1 MWIFLQKGKQIIKY
15 TNQTVYLH
23 SVENNTIQRKIVL
36 SGSFMYPAFSFTELI
51 LPLHTDCMYTIQ
63 KEACSYNVILAFI
76 NPERVFPCLLT
87 AMINYDK
94 TYLIKKNV
102 VIGSIFTKYSQNLEI
117 EIKSSDSESQLTYL
131 KPTYQTRRRNLS
143 ATVSTCNTVQGPF
156 KHNLYG
162 FPTK

>member
-51 LPLHTDCMYTIQ
+51 LPLHTDCVYTIQ
-63 KEACSYNVILAFI
+63 KEACSYNVILVFI

-94 TYLIKKNV
+94 TYLIKKKCCNR
-102 VIGSIFTKYSQNLEI
+102 INFHKIFSISGNRNKEQWFWEP
-117 EIKSSDSESQLTYL
+117 TYL
-131 KPTYQTRRRNLS
+131 S
-143 ATVSTCNTVQGPF
+143 
-156 KHNLYG
+156 
-162 FPTK
+162 

>member
-1 MWIFLQKGKQIIKY
+1 
-15 TNQTVYLH
+15 
-23 SVENNTIQRKIVL
+23 
-36 SGSFMYPAFSFTELI
+36 MYPAFSFTELI

-117 EIKSSDSESQLTYL
+117 EIRSSDSESQLTYL
-131 KPTYQTRRRNLS
+131 SPLIKRGGEISVPLCQHVT
-143 ATVSTCNTVQGPF
+143 
-156 KHNLYG
+156 LYKG
-162 FPTK
+162 HLNIICMGSPLNKAFYG

>member
-63 KEACSYNVILAFI
+63 KEACSYNVILVFI

-94 TYLIKKNV
+94 TYLIKKKCCNR
-102 VIGSIFTKYSQNLEI
+102 INFHKIFS
-117 EIKSSDSESQLTYL
+117 KSGNRNKEQWFWEPTYL
-131 KPTYQTRRRNLS
+131 S
-143 ATVSTCNTVQGPF
+143 
-156 KHNLYG
+156 
-162 FPTK
+162 